1 MMPVRTSMT
10 NSPMPVS
17 DSAAPSRSPPSDDG
31 NFTGGPRPRTGNG
44 PSMTAQACETYQD
57 PRTHETEEE
66 QSEDNWLHSFRHLV
80 SGMVGGG
87 GGVFIGHPF
96 DTVKVRLQTQSSS
109 NPVFRGAV
117 HCVTKTVKDEGPRG
131 IFRGVG
137 PPVMGEMATGSL
149 VFGIYGTLCSYQ
161 KDNSKTVTT
170 AKEAYIAGLG
180 VGMVGA
186 MLLCPIELIKVR
198 MQVQRIGGRRIP
210 LGEPKS
216 TIDWVSRIW
225 KGEGLRGFY
234 RGFGACWF
242 RDMPAFALYFGVYE
256 GYRGLFTEVDSHG
269 MLVKDAPVVH
279 QLMAGGLGG
288 VASWSV
294 TYPFDVIKSK
304 MQRLTVD
311 TPKEKQYKGLV
322 DCAKRLYK
330 ANGMMGFYRGLGP
343 TVARAFP
350 VNAATFYLYNE
361 VLKATHYLF

>member
-1 MMPVRTSMT
+1 
-10 NSPMPVS
+10 
-17 DSAAPSRSPPSDDG
+17 
-31 NFTGGPRPRTGNG
+31 
-44 PSMTAQACETYQD
+44 
-57 PRTHETEEE
+57 
-66 QSEDNWLHSFRHLV
+66 
-80 SGMVGGG
+80 
-87 GGVFIGHPF
+87 
-96 DTVKVRLQTQSSS
+96 
-109 NPVFRGAV
+109 
-117 HCVTKTVKDEGPRG
+117 
-131 IFRGVG
+131 
-137 PPVMGEMATGSL
+137 
-149 VFGIYGTLCSYQ
+149 
-161 KDNSKTVTT
+161 
-170 AKEAYIAGLG
+170 
-180 VGMVGA
+180 
-186 MLLCPIELIKVR
+186 
-198 MQVQRIGGRRIP
+198 
-210 LGEPKS
+210 
-216 TIDWVSRIW
+216 
-225 KGEGLRGFY
+225 
-234 RGFGACWF
+234 
-242 RDMPAFALYFGVYE
+242 MPAFALYFGVYE